1 MQFSFTEEQTEFRN
15 VIRRFLEA
23 KSPTTAVRKLM
34 ETERG
39 YDPAVWKALAQ
50 DLGLTALHIPEEY
63 GGGGFGVTELAIA
76 CEEMGRALAC
86 APFFASAVMAATAIT
101 EAGTDEQKAALLPE
115 IASGES
121 IATLAVA
128 EPGKGWDPDSVSLAA
143 AEAGSVHRLTGSK
156 SYVLDGMSA
165 GLMVAA
171 ARLPNGHLG
180 LFAVHDLE
188 DGVTR
193 TPLQSMDPTR
203 KLARIDFN
211 ETPAMLLGNE
221 ESGEAAYARTYD
233 TCLACLANEMVG
245 GAERLR
251 EDALEYVNMRVQF
264 GRTIGS
270 FQVTKHK
277 AADML
282 LDVEL
287 AKSAAY
293 AAASALDDGEPEA
306 SAYAS
311 MAKANASDAYI
322 QTAVHAIQMH
332 GGIGFTFENDTQLW
346 FKRAKASEVFLGDAA
361 WHRDRMMQHWPA

>member
-1 MQFSFTEEQTEFRN
+1 MKFSFTEEQTEFRS

-23 KSPTTAVRKLM
+23 KSPTTAVRKTM
-34 ETERG
+34 ETDTG
-39 YDPAVWKALAQ
+39 FDPAMWKSLSE

-63 GGGGFGVTELAIA
+63 GGAGFGVTELAIA

-86 APFFASAVMAATAIT
+86 VPYFASAVMAATAIAH
-101 EAGTDEQKAALLPE
+101 AGTAEQKADLLPG
-115 IASGES
+115 IASGET

-128 EPGKGWDPDSVSLAA
+128 EPGKGWDADSVSMAA
-143 AEAGSVHRLTGSK
+143 AEAGSVYRLSGTK
-156 SYVLDGMSA
+156 SYVLDGMTA
-165 GLMVAA
+165 TLVVVA

-180 LFAVHDLE
+180 LFAVQDLS
-188 DGVTR
+188 DGVKR
-193 TPLQSMDPTR
+193 APLKSMDPTR
-203 KLARIDFN
+203 KLAKIEFN
-211 ETPAMLLGNE
+211 EAFGMLLGTE
-221 ESGEAAYARTYD
+221 EGGEAAYAKTFD
-233 TCLACLANEMVG
+233 TCLVCLANEMAG

-293 AAASALDDGEPEA
+293 SAASAMDDGDGEA

-311 MAKANASDAYI
+311 MAKAAASDVYM

-346 FKRAKASEVFLGDAA
+346 FKRAKASEVFLGDAT
-361 WHRDRMMQHWPA
+361 WHRERMMQNWSA